1 MPKSTKAKANA
12 LVGFSYGGFYKVGYV
27 HLFKHNGPF
36 EEIYEKL
43 KVQFGEGVV
52 GRYAMTSDVDVHFD
66 EVCKQCEEF
75 KSGEHVFRMNVT
87 PMANIIKDVTGAK
100 KLSHFGPD
108 KEDDDEDDSKDT
120 KKDDKKKSKKDK
132 DSSDDED
139 DKKSSKKAPAKKTPA
154 KKDESDDEEKEE
166 KKEKKPAKK
175 TPAKDESSDDED
187 DKKSA
192 KKAPAKKAPAKKE
205 SPKKKKSADSDDDS
219 DDSDE

>member
-1 MPKSTKAKANA
+1 MPKSTKAKANS

-43 KVQFGEGVV
+43 KVQFGDGVV

-75 KSGEHVFRMNVT
+75 KSGEHVFKMNVT
-87 PMANIIKDVTGAK
+87 PMANIIKDVTSAK

-108 KEDDDEDDSKDT
+108 KEDEEEDDSKDT
-120 KKDDKKKSKKDK
+120 KKDDKKKTKKDK

-139 DKKSSKKAPAKKTPA
+139 EKKPAKKAPAKKGST

-166 KKEKKPAKK
+166 KKDKKPTKK
-175 TPAKDESSDDED
+175 SPAKDESDDE
-187 DKKSA
+187 KKE
-192 KKAPAKKAPAKKE
+192 KKPAKKAPAKKE
-205 SPKKKKSADSDDDS
+205 SPKKKKDDSDS
-219 DDSDE
+219 DDSDEE